1 MTNHFDIAIIG
12 GGIAGFSLA
21 HFLGDSRK
29 ILLLERESA
38 FGYHSTARSAGE
50 FSYSHHTP
58 LVGKLAKLSFPFLE
72 RPEPSFSETN
82 LLNPRGA
89 IYIASEDK
97 RDKLSSVFDE
107 ERRHSHEMIMLTVED
122 AIKRAPILKR
132 EFFSSAFYDPNCW
145 DIEVANLFQSY
156 IKSAKKSGVVAHTKA
171 ELLTAT
177 RKHSIWQIDTSAGPF
192 SASTIVN
199 ASGAWADQCA
209 AIFGAA
215 PIGIAPLRRTVITVD
230 LPPDIN
236 AATLPEVAEIEED
249 FYMKP
254 DAGKL
259 MISPA
264 DEHPSEPC
272 DAQPEELDIAWAMH
286 WLSESTTIRARHVS
300 HSWAGLRSFAPD
312 RAPVVGWDEKIEGL
326 FWLAGQGGF
335 GIQTSPAL
343 GRLAASLLLS
353 NTQPDDFEDQGFDL
367 MWVSPKRFS

>member
-21 HFLGDSRK
+21 HFLGARCK
-29 ILLLERESA
+29 ILVLERESA
-38 FGYHSTARSAGE
+38 FGYHTTARSAGE

-72 RPEPSFSETN
+72 RPQPSFSETN

-89 IYIASEDK
+89 IYIAAEDK
-97 RDKLSSVFDE
+97 RDKLLAVFDK
-107 ERRHSHEMIMLTVED
+107 ERQHSHEMAMLTVKD
-122 AIKRAPILKR
+122 AIKRAPLLNP

-145 DIEVANLFQSY
+145 DIEVANLFQCY
-156 IKSAKKSGVVAHTKA
+156 IKSAKMSGTVARTNA
-171 ELLTAT
+171 ELITAT
-177 RKHSIWQIDTSAGPF
+177 QDHGLWHLETNAGLF
-192 SASTIVN
+192 DATTVVN
-199 ASGAWADQCA
+199 ASGAWADECA

-215 PIGIAPLRRTVITVD
+215 PIGISPLRRTVITVD
-230 LPPDIN
+230 LPPEIN
-236 AATLPEVAEIEED
+236 AAMLPEIAEIEED

-264 DEHPSEPC
+264 DEHVSPPC

-286 WLSESTTIRARHVS
+286 WLNESTTINARHVT

-312 RAPVVGWDEKIEGL
+312 RAPVVGWDAKVDGL
-326 FWLAGQGGF
+326 FWLVGQGGF

-343 GRLAASLLLS
+343 GRLAASLLHSDGL
-353 NTQPDDFEDQGFDL
+353 PDDFEEQDFDL
-367 MWVSPKRFS
+367 DWVFPNRFS